1 MVGNDLQRL
10 KEAYRRDGF
19 VSGVEILTAAEA
31 AEHRRALEWAESKIG
46 PLHYKTKV
54 HTILRSPLQLATTPT
69 VLDIVER
76 LIGPDVL
83 LYNVTYI
90 VKEADTPSHVSWHQ
104 DLTYWGL
111 SHDDQ
116 VSMWLALSP
125 ATAESG
131 CMRMIPGSQGRG
143 RLDHDITGDRT
154 NVLFQ
159 GQTVRD
165 VDESNAVTCPL
176 EPGEASF
183 HHGWTLHASL
193 PNKTSP
199 STFRPKVTSI
209 RRRWPGKSS
218 SKTVIETLPER
229 LRTSLP
235 PIIRMIWLCQRF
247 CRESD
252 WAIELEPPI
261 RSPGLGANGRHIV
274 HPVPIFRPS
283 DSFRPA
289 TGVLP
294 SCIKH
299 RIDTCV

>member
-54 HTILRSPLQLATTPT
+54 HTILRSPLQLATHPT

-193 PNKTSP
+193 PNKS
-199 STFRPKVTSI
+199 KD
-209 RRRWPGKSS
+209 RRIGLNVQYFAAHVRQTKH
-218 SKTVIETLPER
+218 ER
-229 LRTSLP
+229 DSAMLVRGTDRYQHFAIDIP
-235 PIIRMIWLCQRF
+235 A
-247 CRESD
+247 ESD
-252 WAIELEPPI
+252 LDPAAMARQIELENRYRNI
-261 RSPGLGANGRHIV
+261 AGTA
-274 HPVPIFRPS
+274 
-283 DSFRPA
+283 
-289 TGVLP
+289 
-294 SCIKH
+294 
-299 RIDTCV
+299 